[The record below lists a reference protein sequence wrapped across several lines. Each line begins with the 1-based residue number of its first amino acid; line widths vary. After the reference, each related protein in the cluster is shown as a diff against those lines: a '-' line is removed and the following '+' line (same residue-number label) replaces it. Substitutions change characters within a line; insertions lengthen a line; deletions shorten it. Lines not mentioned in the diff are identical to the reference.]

1 MSVKQLPFIFIFVVV
16 LLLVVSY
23 GGDAANLNPFRN
35 CTLVFLGTKYLEL
48 GYRLIFEVVKGFHQ
62 SCRDTCLFG
71 AFSPKQR
78 FPRAKE
84 NSTPIDCT
92 TLG

>member
-35 CTLVFLGTKYLEL
+35 CAPFFGEEL
-48 GYRLIFEVVKGFHQ
+48 PGIRV
-62 SCRDTCLFG
+62 
-71 AFSPKQR
+71 
-78 FPRAKE
+78 
-84 NSTPIDCT
+84 
-92 TLG
+92 